1 MNFLTP
7 AFVRVNNPEKRKELT
22 EWLQGIGY
30 YVCPCCLFDGWN
42 TLHCNRIER
51 LKTSYEVHGI
61 PDYDRDTGY
70 NIGWFKVDNTNE
82 DNPSYDCGEN
92 VELFKALAA
101 MNDENDIEQ
110 IFISERGLYIR
121 CLRNNANIDW
131 LGKLRKATVEEIVE
145 YFKNNEK

>member
-22 EWLQGIGY
+22 KWLQGIGY
-30 YVCPCCLFDGWN
+30 YVCSCCLFDGWN

>member
-131 LGKLRKATVEEIVE
+131 LGKLRKATVEEIV
-145 YFKNNEK
+145 